1 MPVKMIVEPSE
12 IDRSKVLLDREQI
25 KTYLQQRHEMLF
37 LDSVLEFDRERG
49 FAVGTKKVRDDEFWV
64 RGHIPGRPVMP
75 GVLVIETAAQLATV
89 HAKLIREELTE
100 SFVGFGGVNNVKF
113 RGQILPGDELI
124 MVTRLLKMRTRFF
137 IMECQ
142 GLVKNDAVFEGTV
155 SGMRI

>member
-1 MPVKMIVEPSE
+1 
-12 IDRSKVLLDREQI
+12 
-25 KTYLQQRHEMLF
+25 
-37 LDSVLEFDRERG
+37 
-49 FAVGTKKVRDDEFWV
+49 
-64 RGHIPGRPVMP
+64 MP